1 MDLIRMLLS
10 RTASLFRK
18 EHLDAE
24 LDEELRAHMDLA
36 TEENMRRG
44 MSRAKANAVAV
55 RNFGGVAQVKEAYRV
70 QRGVPLLETL
80 LQDVRYALRQLRKSP
95 GFAATAILTLAVG
108 VGSVTAVFS
117 VVNGVLLA
125 PYAFRDPGRIVVWR
139 ETIREM
145 EQVSPLLP
153 DNYVHY
159 LNLKA
164 HATLIQDAAILQNP
178 VFSISNN
185 GAPDS
190 SSDGLAHPQMTEG
203 LTVSPNFFSLLG
215 VTPILGRDFAADE
228 AQEGRDKE
236 IILTWGAWQRMFH
249 GEPSVLGKTLRIGG
263 VVETIIGVLP
273 ESFRF
278 PAVSMMPGQVT
289 HGSTNRIEL
298 FKPLVPMPEELVEND
313 ADFNYLVIA
322 RLKPQVSIEQAQS
335 ELDGIEKAS
344 AAADHLT
351 IHLGVVVEPFGGEI
365 SGDVRKPLWLLL
377 AAVGGV
383 LLMACVNLA
392 NLQIA
397 RGVAR
402 EHETA
407 LRSALGAGRARMLQG
422 VLVENL
428 LLGCFGGM
436 GGIAFALAGEKLLLR
451 TAASLPRINEVH
463 LSLPLLAFALV
474 LSILTSLGFGVFPAI
489 RSLRVMPQ
497 GALQS
502 SSAKLTGSKHAV
514 RSRRLLVAVQVACSV
529 TLLIVTGL
537 IARSFSHLLSQD
549 RKFNAQHVVLARTDL
564 SEPRYSSGNGLPENW
579 GADAG
584 SLAREATIDRTLER
598 LRAMPGVR
606 SVAVTSVLPLSGEM
620 SDDRLV
626 RPDHPLPPAQ
636 VPIAN
641 RRFIG
646 PGYFDAMEIPLI
658 AGRKFDAHDRA
669 NSRVTILS
677 EKAAKAAFPGVDPI
691 GRTIQHWDRDYTVVG
706 VAADARINN
715 LKHNTPVFYL
725 PYWDFPPANPV
736 FLVRSSQTI
745 ATLGPAMR
753 QAIWGIDPDISIPTV
768 ISLDEQVNESV
779 ATERFQAVLLSS
791 FGGAALLLAV
801 LGIYGVLTYSVSMR
815 TQEFGIRIALGSNKT
830 SLARLVLVDASWPM
844 LGGIALG
851 LLGAA
856 AAIRWVNSLLYETSV
871 VDPWAI
877 GLSLAVLLMAGLLAA
892 VAPMRNAISVDP
904 MRALRQQ

>member
-1 MDLIRMLLS
+1 MDFAMQ
-10 RTASLFRK
+10 
-18 EHLDAE
+18 
-24 LDEELRAHMDLA
+24 
-36 TEENMRRG
+36 ENMRRG
-44 MSRAKANAVAV
+44 MSRVEANAAAL
-55 RNFGGVAQVKEAYRV
+55 RSFGGVTQVKEAYRM
-70 QRGVPLLETL
+70 QRGVPFFETL
-80 LQDVRYALRQLRKSP
+80 VQDVRYALRQLWKSP
-95 GFAATAILTLAVG
+95 GFTATAILTLALG

-125 PYAFRDPGRIVVWR
+125 PYAFRDPGKIVVWR

-159 LNLKA
+159 LDLKA
-164 HATLIQDAAILQNP
+164 HATSIQDAAILQNP
-178 VFSISNN
+178 VFSISND

-190 SSDGLAHPQMTEG
+190 SSDGLAHPRMTEG
-203 LTVSPNFFSLLG
+203 LTVSPNFFSVLG
-215 VTPILGRDFAADE
+215 VAPMLGRDFAADE

-249 GEPSVLGKTLRIGG
+249 GDPSVLGKTLRVGG
-263 VVETIIGVLP
+263 VAETIIGVLP

-289 HGSTNRIEL
+289 HGSTDRIEL
-298 FKPLVPMPEELVEND
+298 FKPLVPKPNELVEND
-313 ADFNYLVIA
+313 ADFNFLVIA
-322 RLKPQVSIEQAQS
+322 RLKPGVSVEQAQS
-335 ELDGIEKAS
+335 ELDGIDKAS
-344 AAADHLT
+344 AAANHLT
-351 IHLGVVVEPFGGEI
+351 IHLGVVVEPFAEEI

-428 LLGCFGGM
+428 LLGCFGGL
-436 GGIAFALAGEKLLLR
+436 GGVVFALAGEKLLLR

-463 LSLPLLAFALV
+463 LSLPLLAFALA
-474 LSILTSLGFGVFPAI
+474 LSILTSQGFGIFPAL

-502 SSAKLTGSKHAV
+502 SSAKLTGGKQAM

-549 RKFNAQHVVLARTDL
+549 RKFNSQHVVLARTDL

-579 GADAG
+579 GSDAG
-584 SLAREATIDRTLER
+584 SVARGAMIDRTLEQ
-598 LRAMPGVR
+598 LRTIPGVD
-606 SVAVTSVLPLSGEM
+606 AAGVTSVIPLSGDM
-620 SDDRLV
+620 SEDSLA
-626 RPDHPLPPAQ
+626 RPDHPLPRAQ
-636 VPIAN
+636 TPIAD
-641 RRFIG
+641 RRFAG
-646 PGYFDAMEIPLI
+646 PGYFEAMQIPLI
-658 AGRKFDAHDRA
+658 EGREFDAHDHA
-669 NSRVTILS
+669 NPRVAILS

-691 GRTIQHWDRDYTVVG
+691 GRTIRHWERDYTVVG
-706 VAADARINN
+706 VAADARIND

-725 PYWDFPPANPV
+725 PYWDFPPTDPV

-768 ISLDEQVNESV
+768 ISLDEQVDESV
-779 ATERFQAVLLSS
+779 ATERFQAILLSS

-815 TQEFGIRIALGSNKT
+815 TQEFGIRIALGSNKA

-856 AAIRWVNSLLYETSV
+856 AVIRWVSSLLYETSA

-877 GLSLAVLLMAGLLAA
+877 GLSLAVLMAAGLLAA
-892 VAPMRNAISVDP
+892 LVPMRNAISVDP
-904 MRALRQQ
+904 MRALRQE